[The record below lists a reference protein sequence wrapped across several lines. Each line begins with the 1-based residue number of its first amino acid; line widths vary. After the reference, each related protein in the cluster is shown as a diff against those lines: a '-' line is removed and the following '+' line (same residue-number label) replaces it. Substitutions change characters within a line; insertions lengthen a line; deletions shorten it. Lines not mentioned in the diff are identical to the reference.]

1 MSRETIIILIIVG
14 IALFIWIP
22 AILIT
27 ARKAYNQG
35 KKPKRPSSK

>member
-22 AILIT
+22 AILISSH
-27 ARKAYNQG
+27 KAIQQG

>member
-22 AILIT
+22 AILISSH
-27 ARKAYNQG
+27 KALKQG
-35 KKPKRPSSK
+35 KKKQKEK